1 MEHFWTLLSLL
12 EPRSGQAT
20 GAGSAAQP
28 GRALTAPTFL
38 ALKTGWEQDAL
49 LFSVWELERDLQAVP
64 GMLQPPGLVGVGTM
78 L

>member
-1 MEHFWTLLSLL
+1 MGHFWTLLSLQ
-12 EPRSGQAT
+12 EPRSGQAM

-28 GRALTAPTFL
+28 GRALAAPTFL

-64 GMLQPPGLVGVGTM
+64 GMLQTPSLVGVGTM

>member
-1 MEHFWTLLSLL
+1 MSLL

-20 GAGSAAQP
+20 GVGSAVWP
-28 GRALTAPTFL
+28 GRALAAPTSL

-64 GMLQPPGLVGVGTM
+64 GIFGLPAVVGVGTT